1 MEPKQN
7 FSKPMTSL
15 NLFDLCFIDRH
26 NCVFCKT
33 ASQLNTNKEKAR
45 ASKKKEFPPYKKSKT
60 WVIRL

>member
-1 MEPKQN
+1 
-7 FSKPMTSL
+7 MTSL

-45 ASKKKEFPPYKKSKT
+45 ASKKKSFHLYKKSKT